1 MHAWLRPAVDYIADW
16 LELQLTGSQQPGVII
31 AISHRGDIIAEHAF
45 GLANV
50 DTGEKLSPRHRFRIA
65 SHSKAFT
72 SAGMLKLRERGKLR
86 LDEPVGKYVRGLNA
100 DVAAQSIR
108 QLLSHSAGLTRDGAN
123 SGQFIDT
130 RSYLG
135 AEEVLAELGSP
146 PAIPPNTRFK
156 YSNHGFALAGLVIEA
171 VTGEPYAAW
180 IKREIVDAAGL
191 RETLPN
197 TPLPK
202 GVPFAR
208 GHTRRL
214 PVGRRL
220 VIPGDN
226 PASAMASAAGFVASA
241 ADTARF
247 FGQLAPNARKSVISV
262 ASRREMTRRHWRVP
276 QSVEMHYGLGV
287 AAGTSEGFDWFGHG
301 GGFQGYISRTA
312 VVPDCDVA
320 ISILSNCIDGAAPVW
335 LDGCLH
341 ILRAFKTRGAPQRR
355 LRDWRGR
362 WWTIWNAIDLVP
374 MGNQVLVGNPNL
386 PSPFMDATEIE
397 VLGRD
402 KGRITAAP
410 GYASFGEP
418 VRRARNKAGKVT
430 DIWIG
435 GTNAKPEKVLAAE
448 MERK

>member
-1 MHAWLRPAVDYIADW
+1 
-16 LELQLTGSQQPGVII
+16 
-31 AISHRGDIIAEHAF
+31 
-45 GLANV
+45 
-50 DTGEKLSPRHRFRIA
+50 
-65 SHSKAFT
+65 
-72 SAGMLKLRERGKLR
+72 
-86 LDEPVGKYVRGLNA
+86 
-100 DVAAQSIR
+100 
-108 QLLSHSAGLTRDGAN
+108 
-123 SGQFIDT
+123 
-130 RSYLG
+130 
-135 AEEVLAELGSP
+135 
-146 PAIPPNTRFK
+146 
-156 YSNHGFALAGLVIEA
+156 
-171 VTGEPYAAW
+171 
-180 IKREIVDAAGL
+180 
-191 RETLPN
+191 LPN

-448 MERK
+448 MERKYGKRKRRVKR